1 MTYFGL
7 TLERAALARR
17 LAARG
22 AVDGDGGPAR
32 RGAAAA
38 RAQATDLPCRRCRG
52 SAIAQFVEVALGRLD
67 AAAALALMQRDT
79 VRYAKR
85 QMTWFVREPGVAWI
99 DVAAAGGAAGVAATI
114 AEKLDKAEGRIG

>member
-1 MTYFGL
+1 MVTAGL
-7 TLERAALARR
+7 LRRVVRR
-17 LAARG
+17 LLG
-22 AVDGDGGPAR
+22 SGYGPA
-32 RGAAAA
+32 
-38 RAQATDLPCRRCRG
+38 LPAMQGIGYR
-52 SAIAQFVEVALGRLD
+52 QFVEVALGRLD

-114 AEKLDKAEGRIG
+114 AEKLDKVEGRIG